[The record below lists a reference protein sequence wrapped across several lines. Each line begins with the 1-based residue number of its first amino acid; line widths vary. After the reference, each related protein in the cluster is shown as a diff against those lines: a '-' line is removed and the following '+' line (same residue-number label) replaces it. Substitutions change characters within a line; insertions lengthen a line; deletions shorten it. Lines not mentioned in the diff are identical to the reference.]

1 MKRFLVVQH
10 SYSEFLGTIER
21 QLETRDI
28 GFAYHRPFV
37 GQSLPGSAF
46 NFDALWSLGGA
57 HPTADHEANPWVE
70 DELRLIGV
78 FKHANRP
85 IVGIGFGAL
94 LLAEYEGGQVYEDP
108 QHTAYWTIARKT
120 TAGEQ
125 DPLAIAVDG
134 HKVLVLYNGS
144 VTLPSGMEPIVVDDA
159 GNWLAIRSDELS
171 YGMLFRPEL
180 KPGMIEDMV
189 MEARRPLPENI
200 AELLTEARQ
209 NWEETRLVTD
219 KVVVALVSALDLMQE
234 RRKMPVFSLNV
245 VKD

>member
-28 GFAYHRPFV
+28 GFAYFRPFV
-37 GQSLPGSAF
+37 GQSLPGSAL

-57 HPTADHEANPWVE
+57 HPPADHEANSWVE

-78 FKHANRP
+78 FRHAKRP

-94 LLAEYEGGQVYEDP
+94 LLAEYEGGQAFEEP
-108 QHTAYWTIARKT
+108 QHTAYWTTARKT
-120 TAGEQ
+120 TAGQ
-125 DPLAIAVDG
+125 NDPLATAVDG
-134 HKVLVLYNGS
+134 HKVLVMYNGS
-144 VTLPSGMEPIVVDDA
+144 ATLPSGVEPIIVDEA
-159 GNWLAIRSDELS
+159 GNWIAIRPDDLS
-171 YGMLFRPEL
+171 YGLLFRPEL
-180 KPGMIEDMV
+180 KPGMIEDMI

-200 AELLTEARQ
+200 AELLSEARQ
-209 NWEETRLVTD
+209 NWDEMRGVTD

-245 VKD
+245 VKQ